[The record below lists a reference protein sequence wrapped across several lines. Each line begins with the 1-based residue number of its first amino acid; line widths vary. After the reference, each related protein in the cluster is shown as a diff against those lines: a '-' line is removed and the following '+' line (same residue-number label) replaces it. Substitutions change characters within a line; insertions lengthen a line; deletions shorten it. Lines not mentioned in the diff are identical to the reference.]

1 METFEQI
8 KTYLLQH
15 ATELV
20 IKLIIAF
27 LILFIG
33 WKLVKQLMKLLDK
46 GKLFSKL
53 DHTVR
58 SFMTSAIGLV
68 LKVILVA
75 TAAVTLGIPESSFLT
90 LFASCGVAIGLALQG
105 SLSNFAGGLML
116 LIFKPFKEGDYIK
129 TADNEGTVVSINVFY
144 TVIKTIENQHI
155 TLPNGGLS
163 NAAIVNYSAEQ
174 TRRLDLT
181 FGVAYGSD
189 INKVRDILLQTAE
202 DYALVLEDPEPVV
215 VLDKQNESSLDFIL
229 RCWTDRTNYWETRY
243 FLNEEV
249 TKKFVENGVEIPF
262 PQMDVHMK

>member
-20 IKLIIAF
+20 IKLVIAF

-144 TVIKTIENQHI
+144 TVIKTMENQHI

-181 FGVAYGSD
+181 FGVA
-189 INKVRDILLQTAE
+189 
-202 DYALVLEDPEPVV
+202 
-215 VLDKQNESSLDFIL
+215 
-229 RCWTDRTNYWETRY
+229 
-243 FLNEEV
+243 
-249 TKKFVENGVEIPF
+249 
-262 PQMDVHMK
+262 

>member
-8 KTYLLQH
+8 KSYLLQH

-20 IKLIIAF
+20 IKLVVAF
-27 LILFIG
+27 LILLIG
-33 WKLVKQLMKLLDK
+33 WKLVGRLMKILEK
-46 GKLFSKL
+46 GKLFAKL

-68 LKVILVA
+68 LRVLLIA

-144 TVIKTIENQHI
+144 TVIKTTENQHI

-163 NAAIVNYSAEQ
+163 NAAIVNYSAEE

-202 DYALVLEDPEPVV
+202 DYDLVLEDPEPVA

-229 RCWTDRTNYWETRY
+229 RCWTKRTDYWTARY

-249 TKKFVENGVEIPF
+249 TKKFAEEEIEIPF
-262 PQMDVHMK
+262 PQMDVHMR